1 MVSSVCR
8 GSYPSMTPHASPSR
22 KPNIDPQKD
31 YFSPLQVET
40 SVEYDLPAHIYPP
53 KGSQPILM
61 IHPGYMS
68 AVRARSRA
76 VVTPSPTAM
85 VATSGAARPLA
96 PLQLPQQQQQ
106 TQPQQQ
112 QQQQVAGA
120 RAARTA
126 QPRPWCTCGNPNCN
140 SSSVKSVNIQSARNV
155 QNVQSQSALRSVQNQ
170 SGARNVQSQS
180 VSRIIQ
186 SQSATR
192 NVPNQSVPRSVQSQ
206 NARSVQ
212 SARDGSIVGLPS
224 RNEVVL
230 LQQQQQPQQQP
241 QQPQQ
246 QPQVQQAPPPAPQQ
260 QSQQL
265 VWGNGGRCTG
275 PCCNPKAAAMAPP
288 QAEFVAPGLPPSLL
302 ARTPTRG
309 TAGGSPKLRAARTRR
324 GLSVA
329 SSVNLP
335 DYLGSSRPA
344 RLTGGAV
351 HVHPRPRA
359 LSTSMGALAATP
371 APSMAHQHMGM
382 GASLTTSLDLA
393 RTDPITPRS
402 LMPVQQQQQAQSQ
415 QQQQQPQQP
424 QHQQQQAH
432 QPMQQAPTGSTAS
445 LLYTVG
451 LSRDSGCSVGTETAG
466 GEWASDRTRGLV
478 DSGFCTPVDLTD
490 DFVTGESLSLNSM
503 VFARCH

>member
-76 VVTPSPTAM
+76 VVTPSPTTM

-106 TQPQQQ
+106 LQQQQPQQHQQQPQQQ
-112 QQQQVAGA
+112 VASA
-120 RAARTA
+120 RSTRAA
-126 QPRPWCTCGNPNCN
+126 QPRPWCMCGNPNCN
-140 SSSVKSVNIQSARNV
+140 SSSVKSVNVQSARNV
-155 QNVQSQSALRSVQNQ
+155 QNVQNQSAVRSVQNQ
-170 SGARNVQSQS
+170 SGVRNIQS

-186 SQSATR
+186 NQSATR

-206 NARSVQ
+206 SARSVQ
-212 SARDGSIVGLPS
+212 SARDGSIVGIPN

-230 LQQQQQPQQQP
+230 LQQQQQQP
-241 QQPQQ
+241 QQP
-246 QPQVQQAPPPAPQQ
+246 PPPAPQQ

-309 TAGGSPKLRAARTRR
+309 TAGGSPKLRAARARR

-335 DYLGSSRPA
+335 EYLGSSRPA

-402 LMPVQQQQQAQSQ
+402 LMPVQQQQQQQAQSQ
-415 QQQQQPQQP
+415 QQQPQL
-424 QHQQQQAH
+424 AH
-432 QPMQQAPTGSTAS
+432 QPMQQAPVGSTSS
-445 LLYTVG
+445 LFYTVG

-490 DFVTGESLSLNSM
+490 DFVTGESNKI
-503 VFARCH
+503 